1 MAKPRSV
8 KPAKTLT
15 ALVDRFRSEEKCR
28 TYLEE
33 LRWPQGAVCAR
44 CGSDKLSRM
53 YQRDQFDCDACGYQF
68 SVMAGTVFHDTHLP
82 LRKWFMA
89 AYIMCESK
97 KGVSANQLKRM
108 LGVSYKTAW
117 YLCHR
122 IRSAMVEAQ
131 GALLMGVVEADETF
145 IGGKLK
151 AGKRA
156 DGGRG
161 FPDGFDWR
169 ANKST
174 VLGAIER
181 GGKLRLR
188 KARNNRKT
196 NIEAF
201 LRAVV
206 ADDAAAI
213 YTDELKSYKKVGD
226 ANTIHDSVNHHTEEW
241 VRGDVHTNTVESAWS
256 LLKRS
261 IIGSYHRLS
270 AKHLEAYLAEFEFR
284 FNNRANE
291 FLFRDTLTRLV
302 TAENLPYSK
311 LISPRLVKD

>member
-1 MAKPRSV
+1 M
-8 KPAKTLT
+8 TLMDKFGT
-15 ALVDRFRSEEKCR
+15 DDECR
-28 TYLEE
+28 MVLEE
-33 LRWPQGAVCAR
+33 LRWPEGPRCIR
-44 CGSDKLSRM
+44 CGSNKLSRI
-53 YQRDQFDCDACGYQF
+53 YKRDQFDCDACGYQF
-68 SVMAGTVFHDTHLP
+68 SVMAGTVFHDTHLS

-89 AYIMCESK
+89 TFLMCESK
-97 KGVSANQLKRM
+97 KGISALQLKRM

-131 GALLMGVVEADETF
+131 GALLMGIVEADETF

-151 AGKRA
+151 APKK
-156 DGGRG
+156 DGERRWTGG
-161 FPDGFDWR
+161 QGGFDWR

-188 KARNNRKT
+188 KARSNRKGQIT
-196 NIEAF
+196 AF
-201 LRAVV
+201 LNAVV
-206 ADDAAAI
+206 ADNAAAI

-226 ANTIHDSVNHHTEEW
+226 ADTVHESVNHRLEEW

-284 FNNRANE
+284 FNNRENE
-291 FLFRDTLTRLV
+291 YLFRDTLTRLV
-302 TAENLPYSK
+302 TSESLPYEK
-311 LISPRLVKD
+311 LISPRLVKG

>member
-1 MAKPRSV
+1 MV
-8 KPAKTLT
+8 
-15 ALVDRFRSEEKCR
+15 
-28 TYLEE
+28 LEE
-33 LRWPQGAVCAR
+33 LRWPKGPTCPR
-44 CGSDKLSRM
+44 CESPKLSHM

-89 AYIMCESK
+89 TYVMCESK

-122 IRSAMVEAQ
+122 IRSTMVEAQ
-131 GALLMGVVEADETF
+131 GALLAGIVEADETF
-145 IGGKLK
+145 IGGTLK
-151 AGKRA
+151 APKK
-156 DGGRG
+156 DGERRWTGG
-161 FPDGFDWR
+161 QEGFDWR

-174 VLGAIER
+174 VLGAVER

-188 KARNNRKT
+188 KARSNRKGQIT
-196 NIEAF
+196 AF
-201 LRAVV
+201 LNAVV
-206 ADDAAAI
+206 ADEATAI
-213 YTDELKSYKKVGD
+213 YTDEVKSYKKVGD
-226 ANTIHDSVNHHTEEW
+226 NDTVHDSVNHNLDEW

-261 IIGSYHRLS
+261 VIGSYHQLS
-270 AKHLEAYLAEFEFR
+270 KKHLDAYLAEFEFR
-284 FNNRANE
+284 FNNRENE

-302 TAENLPYSK
+302 TAENLPYAR
-311 LISPRLVKD
+311 LISPGVVKT

>member
-1 MAKPRSV
+1 M
-8 KPAKTLT
+8 TLMDEFGT
-15 ALVDRFRSEEKCR
+15 DDECR
-28 TYLEE
+28 MVLEE
-33 LRWPQGAVCAR
+33 LRWPKGPVCIR
-44 CGSDKLSRM
+44 CKSAKLSRM
-53 YQRDQFDCDACGYQF
+53 YKRDQFDCDACGYQF

-89 AYIMCESK
+89 TFIICESK

-131 GALLMGVVEADETF
+131 GALLSGIVEADETF

-151 AGKRA
+151 APKNDWKGL
-156 DGGRG
+156 
-161 FPDGFDWR
+161 PEGFDWR

-174 VLGAIER
+174 VLGAMER
-181 GGKLRLR
+181 GGKIRLR
-188 KARNNRKT
+188 KASSNRKGQ
-196 NIEAF
+196 IAAF
-201 LRAVV
+201 LKAVV
-206 ADDAAAI
+206 ADEATAI

-226 ANTIHDSVNHHTEEW
+226 ANTIHASFNHRQEEW
-241 VRGDVHTNTVESAWS
+241 VRGEVHTNTVESAWS

-261 IIGSYHRLS
+261 VIGSYHQLS

-284 FNNRANE
+284 FNNRENPY
-291 FLFRDTLTRLV
+291 LFRDTLMRLI
-302 TAENLPYSK
+302 TADNLPYSK
-311 LISPRLVKD
+311 LIAKS

>member
-1 MAKPRSV
+1 M
-8 KPAKTLT
+8 TLMDEFGT
-15 ALVDRFRSEEKCR
+15 DDECR
-28 TYLEE
+28 MVLEE
-33 LRWPQGAVCAR
+33 LRWPEGPVCIR
-44 CGSDKLSRM
+44 CKSPKLSRM
-53 YQRDQFDCDACGYQF
+53 YKRDQFDCDACGYQF

-89 AYIMCESK
+89 TFIICESK

-131 GALLMGVVEADETF
+131 GALLSGIVEADETF

-151 AGKRA
+151 APKA
-156 DGGRG
+156 DWKGL
-161 FPDGFDWR
+161 PEGFDWR

-174 VLGAIER
+174 VLGAMER
-181 GGKLRLR
+181 GGKIRLR
-188 KARNNRKT
+188 KAPGNRKGQ
-196 NIEAF
+196 IEAF
-201 LRAVV
+201 LKAVV
-206 ADDAAAI
+206 ADEATAI
-213 YTDELKSYKKVGD
+213 YTDELKSYKRVGD
-226 ANTIHDSVNHHTEEW
+226 ANTVHASVNHRKEEW

-261 IIGSYHRLS
+261 VIGSYHQLS

-284 FNNRANE
+284 FNNRDNPY
-291 FLFRDTLTRLV
+291 LFRDTLTRLLA
-302 TAENLPYSK
+302 AENLTYK
-311 LISPRLVKD
+311 TLVS

>member
-1 MAKPRSV
+1 M
-8 KPAKTLT
+8 TLM
-15 ALVDRFRSEEKCR
+15 DRFGTDDECR
-28 TYLEE
+28 MVLEE
-33 LRWPQGAVCAR
+33 LRWPKGAVCTR
-44 CGSDKLSRM
+44 CGSNKLSRM
-53 YQRDQFDCDACGYQF
+53 YKRDQFDCDACGYQF

-89 AYIMCESK
+89 TYIMCESK

-122 IRSAMVEAQ
+122 IRSAMVESQ
-131 GALLMGVVEADETF
+131 GALLAGIVEADETF
-145 IGGKLK
+145 VGGKLRVPK
-151 AGKRA
+151 AILEERRLTGNEV
-156 DGGRG
+156 
-161 FPDGFDWR
+161 PFDWR
-169 ANKST
+169 KNKST

-181 GGKLRLR
+181 GGKLRIR
-188 KARNNRKT
+188 KARNNRKGEIT
-196 NIEAF
+196 AF
-201 LRAVV
+201 LNAMV
-206 ADDAAAI
+206 ADNAAAI

-226 ANTIHDSVNHHTEEW
+226 ADTMHASVNHKQDEW

-284 FNNRANE
+284 FNNRENE
-291 FLFRDTLTRLV
+291 YLFRDTLTRLV
-302 TAENLPYSK
+302 TAENLSYAR
-311 LISPRLVKD
+311 LISPRLVKT

>member
-1 MAKPRSV
+1 M
-8 KPAKTLT
+8 TLMDKFGT
-15 ALVDRFRSEEKCR
+15 DDECR
-28 TYLEE
+28 MVLEE
-33 LRWPQGAVCAR
+33 LRWPQGPRCAR

-53 YQRDQFDCDACGYQF
+53 YKRDQFDCDACGYQF

-89 AYIMCESK
+89 AYVMCESK
-97 KGVSANQLKRM
+97 KGVSANQLSRM
-108 LGVSYKTAW
+108 LGISYKTAW

-131 GALLMGVVEADETF
+131 GALLMGIVEADETF

-151 AGKRA
+151 APKK
-156 DGGRG
+156 DGERRWTGG
-161 FPDGFDWR
+161 VEGFDWR

-174 VLGAIER
+174 VLGAMER

-188 KARNNRKT
+188 KARNNRKGQIT
-196 NIEAF
+196 AF
-201 LRAVV
+201 LNAVV
-206 ADDAAAI
+206 ADEATAV

-226 ANTIHDSVNHHTEEW
+226 ANTVHASVNHRQDEW

-261 IIGSYHRLS
+261 IVGSYHRLS

-291 FLFRDTLTRLV
+291 YLFRDTLTRLI

-311 LISPRLVKD
+311 LISPRLVKA

>member
-1 MAKPRSV
+1 M
-8 KPAKTLT
+8 TLMDKFGT
-15 ALVDRFRSEEKCR
+15 DDECR
-28 TYLEE
+28 MVLEE
-33 LRWPQGAVCAR
+33 LRWPEGPVCAR
-44 CGSDKLSRM
+44 CQSPKLSRM
-53 YQRDQFDCDACGYQF
+53 YKRDQFDCDACGYQF

-89 AYIMCESK
+89 AYVMCESK
-97 KGVSANQLKRM
+97 KGVSANQLSRM

-131 GALLMGVVEADETF
+131 GALLMGIVEADETF
-145 IGGKLK
+145 IGGRLK
-151 AGKRA
+151 APKSDWKGL
-156 DGGRG
+156 
-161 FPDGFDWR
+161 PEGFDWR

-188 KARNNRKT
+188 KAPNNRKGQIT
-196 NIEAF
+196 SF
-201 LRAVV
+201 LNAVV
-206 ADDAAAI
+206 ADEASAI

-226 ANTIHDSVNHHTEEW
+226 ANTVHASVNHRQEEW

-261 IIGSYHRLS
+261 IVGSYHRLS

-291 FLFRDTLTRLV
+291 YLFRDTLARLV
-302 TAENLPYSK
+302 TAGNLTYK
-311 LISPRLVKD
+311 TLIS

>member
-1 MAKPRSV
+1 MADYV
-8 KPAKTLT
+8 
-15 ALVDRFRSEEKCR
+15 
-28 TYLEE
+28 
-33 LRWPQGAVCAR
+33 
-44 CGSDKLSRM
+44 
-53 YQRDQFDCDACGYQF
+53 
-68 SVMAGTVFHDTHLP
+68 
-82 LRKWFMA
+82 
-89 AYIMCESK
+89 MCESK

-122 IRSAMVEAQ
+122 IRSAMIESQ
-131 GALLMGVVEADETF
+131 GALLTGIVEADETF

-151 AGKRA
+151 APKK
-156 DGGRG
+156 DGERRWNGG
-161 FPDGFDWR
+161 VEGFDWR

-188 KARNNRKT
+188 RARSNRKGQIT
-196 NIEAF
+196 AF
-201 LRAVV
+201 LNAVV
-206 ADDAAAI
+206 ADEAAAI

-226 ANTIHDSVNHHTEEW
+226 ANTTHASVNHHAEEW
-241 VRGDVHTNTVESAWS
+241 VRGDVHTNTIEPEWS

-261 IIGSYHRLS
+261 IIGSYHWLS

-284 FNNRANE
+284 FNNRAKE
-291 FLFRDTLTRLV
+291 YLFRDTLTRLV

-311 LISPRLVKD
+311 LISPRLVKP

>member
-1 MAKPRSV
+1 M
-8 KPAKTLT
+8 TLM
-15 ALVDRFRSEEKCR
+15 DRFGTDDECR
-28 TYLEE
+28 MVLEE
-33 LRWPQGAVCAR
+33 LRWPQGAHCAR

-53 YQRDQFDCDACGYQF
+53 YKRDQFDCDACGYQF

-89 AYIMCESK
+89 TYIMCESK

-131 GALLMGVVEADETF
+131 GALLAGIVEADETF
-145 IGGKLK
+145 VGGKLRVPK
-151 AGKRA
+151 AILEERRLTGNEV
-156 DGGRG
+156 
-161 FPDGFDWR
+161 PFDWR
-169 ANKST
+169 KNKST

-181 GGKLRLR
+181 GGKLRIS
-188 KARNNRKT
+188 KARNNRKGE
-196 NIEAF
+196 IMAF
-201 LRAVV
+201 LNAVV
-206 ADDAAAI
+206 ADNAAAI

-226 ANTIHDSVNHHTEEW
+226 ADTTHASVNHKQDEW
-241 VRGDVHTNTVESAWS
+241 VRGDVHTNTVESAWF

-284 FNNRANE
+284 FNNRENE
-291 FLFRDTLTRLV
+291 YLFRDTLTRLV
-302 TAENLPYSK
+302 MAENLPYAR
-311 LISPRLVKD
+311 LTSPQVVKG

>member
-1 MAKPRSV
+1 MDKFG
-8 KPAKTLT
+8 T
-15 ALVDRFRSEEKCR
+15 DDECR
-28 TYLEE
+28 MVLEE
-33 LRWPQGAVCAR
+33 LRWPKGPVCIR

-53 YQRDQFDCDACGYQF
+53 YKRDQFDCDTCGYQF

-131 GALLMGVVEADETF
+131 GALLSGIIEADETF

-151 AGKRA
+151 AGSRS
-156 DGGRG
+156 DGAKG

-174 VLGAIER
+174 VLGAMER

-188 KARNNRKT
+188 KARSNRKGQIT
-196 NIEAF
+196 AF
-201 LRAVV
+201 LNAVV
-206 ADDAAAI
+206 ADEAAAI

-226 ANTIHDSVNHHTEEW
+226 HNTIHASVNHRQEEW

-261 IIGSYHRLS
+261 IVGSYHRLS

-284 FNNRANE
+284 FNNRENE
-291 FLFRDTLTRLV
+291 YLFRDTLTRLV
-302 TAENLPYSK
+302 NAENLTYKSLTAPSLK
-311 LISPRLVKD
+311 VVGS

>member
-1 MAKPRSV
+1 M
-8 KPAKTLT
+8 TLMDKFGT
-15 ALVDRFRSEEKCR
+15 DDECR
-28 TYLEE
+28 MVLEE
-33 LRWPQGAVCAR
+33 LRWPKGPVCAR

-53 YQRDQFDCDACGYQF
+53 YKRDQFDCDACGYQF

-89 AYIMCESK
+89 TYVMCESK

-131 GALLMGVVEADETF
+131 GAMLSGIVEADETF

-151 AGKRA
+151 APKKA
-156 DGGRG
+156 DERRWTGGQA
-161 FPDGFDWR
+161 GFDWR

-174 VLGAIER
+174 VLGAVER

-188 KARNNRKT
+188 KATSNRKGQIT
-196 NIEAF
+196 AF
-201 LRAVV
+201 LNAVV
-206 ADDAAAI
+206 ADNAAAI

-226 ANTIHDSVNHHTEEW
+226 ADTIHDSVNHRLDEW
-241 VRGDVHTNTVESAWS
+241 VRGPVHTNTVESAWS

-291 FLFRDTLTRLV
+291 YLFRDTLTRLV

-311 LISPRLVKD
+311 LTGPRMVTA